1 MSFIHRLARKFLS
14 RILSKIENIVCKI
27 HDMKDKQFHL
37 SFMMLASNCYA
48 QIYTC
53 NMKFHFM

>member
-1 MSFIHRLARKFLS
+1 MSHNEFYTQVDKNVFIKNFKQN
-14 RILSKIENIVCKI
+14 IIIVCKI

-48 QIYTC
+48 QIYGQPSLL
-53 NMKFHFM
+53 